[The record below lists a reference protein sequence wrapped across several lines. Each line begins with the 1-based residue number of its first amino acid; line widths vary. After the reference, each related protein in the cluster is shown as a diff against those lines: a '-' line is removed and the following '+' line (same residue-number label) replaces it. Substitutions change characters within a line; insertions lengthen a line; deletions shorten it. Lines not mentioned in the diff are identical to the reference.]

1 MFWTI
6 LRSPLARY
14 LGVAIALSFAIWGLY
29 LAIDSRGYSRCEGDV
44 QLAHLHAQEEAH
56 QAYLAAVEKGEEL
69 AAELAVTQ
77 RKLNDVKRE
86 YLAYANGISGNC
98 PADLGV
104 LINSAA
110 SNTEVPKPPSKP
122 VDPSATISASI
133 VATNIAE
140 NYSRANS
147 CITQLNALIGWHTS
161 QKDLEQKK

>member
-1 MFWTI
+1 MF
-6 LRSPLARY
+6 LAFLGSPLAKY
-14 LGVAIALSFAIWGLY
+14 VGLFIGISLALGGLY
-29 LAIDSRGYSRCEGDV
+29 MAVDHRGYSRCEGDV
-44 QLAHLHAQEEAH
+44 QLANLHAQEEAH
-56 QAYLAAVEKGEEL
+56 QTYLAAVEKGEEL

-77 RKLNDVKRE
+77 RKLDNVKRE

-110 SNTEVPKPPSKP
+110 SNTEVPKPTSKP
-122 VDPSATISASI
+122 ADPSATIGASL
-133 VATNIAE
+133 VAANIAE

-147 CITQLNALIGWHTS
+147 CIAQLNALIDCHTS